1 MSIQTCRIAA
11 AFAVVLM
18 AGIVQAQTY
27 PTKPIRMIAAFP
39 PGGGSD
45 VVGRIV
51 GPRVSEALGQQLVLE
66 NRTGA
71 AGNVGADYV
80 AKSPPDGYTL
90 LIANNTITNTNPQA
104 RGGKLRILAL
114 ASPTRSPVDASLP
127 VIAESAGFEGFNADI
142 WFGFLAPAGTPREI
156 IMKLHGAIN
165 KALELPDTRE
175 KLGAQLFAVST
186 GTPEQF
192 GELIERDLAHWSKI
206 VKDANIK
213 GD

>member
-1 MSIQTCRIAA
+1 M
-11 AFAVVLM
+11 
-18 AGIVQAQTY
+18 
-27 PTKPIRMIAAFP
+27 
-39 PGGGSD
+39 
-45 VVGRIV
+45 
-51 GPRVSEALGQQLVLE
+51 
-66 NRTGA
+66 
-71 AGNVGADYV
+71 
-80 AKSPPDGYTL
+80 
-90 LIANNTITNTNPQA
+90 
-104 RGGKLRILAL
+104 
-114 ASPTRSPVDASLP
+114 
-127 VIAESAGFEGFNADI
+127 IAESAGFEGFNADI

-175 KLGAQLFAVST
+175 KLGVQHFAVST